1 MKAGNP
7 RRIFVLVL
15 GASFLVE
22 LLIMLIGSGLRVDH
36 FLGPLGQAALNACVF
51 TLVMAPLVWRLVARP
66 LSESAARQQ
75 LHSARA
81 LRAGSERLTL
91 ALEASST
98 ALWDTDAVTGR
109 TLLDEGWAAMMGG
122 PAGET
127 ETTLRQLFIQV
138 HPDDRHLIRA
148 AMRDTVEGR
157 TPAYRVE
164 QRMRKASG
172 EWVWIESRGRAVA
185 TGVDGTVLR
194 MTGTN
199 TDITARKT
207 AEIEVLQQKEF
218 LETMQQITL
227 ELLERRDLEELL
239 LTIVE
244 RAAWILDAPF
254 GELMVKE
261 GEVMVVRAFTSNQP
275 YKVAARL
282 GRQEATLSWQAHDT
296 GRPVVVT
303 GYETLPARRK
313 IYDALRV
320 QSVAEFP
327 IMRGATCLGVLSLS
341 RTRPGH
347 DFRAEEIQR
356 GRLFAQM
363 FSLVIHNA
371 GIYADA
377 VHEADARTRALRES
391 EEKFRG
397 VFDKSPIPIALIS
410 VPEGRLVEV
419 NAAAI
424 SAFGFEDRRFVGRTT
439 TELGLWKNPEERD
452 RYVELLKQKGS
463 IASYDV
469 TMKNARG
476 DEMEILLSGS
486 IIQIDGKPH
495 TLTSLLDITE
505 RKRAES
511 KFRDLFEFSTDAIV
525 IIDGKRN
532 ITDINRRAQ
541 ELLGYDRPELIG
553 QNAERIVP
561 EDMGAE
567 LREGITHYF
576 TIPGPLLMGTAK
588 GSLQAR
594 TKAGRVFPV
603 DISLSPL
610 RSGEA
615 VLVVATLRET
625 TDQRRAEA
633 QQRAL
638 ELQLRQAQKMDALG
652 TLAGGIAHDFN
663 NLLTVI
669 LGNTELAARTSHPAE
684 NLAAIREAGLRSKE
698 LVAQILT
705 FSRRTE
711 VDRVPTRM
719 QTLIEDALKLLRS
732 TIPVMVRIDTYI
744 DPQCPPVLAD
754 PTQIHQVLMN
764 LCTNAWHA
772 LPERD
777 GVIEVR
783 LQPALVE
790 NALAAVNPDLKPG
803 LHVRLSV
810 SDNGHGMSAGTLERI
825 YEPFF
830 TTKPVGK
837 GTGLGLA
844 VVHGIVQEHAG
855 AIFVRSEAGQGTTFE
870 LYFPALAETAAR
882 APEPAAA
889 AAGSVGR
896 GERILYVDDD
906 KLVGDALTELLDL
919 MGFKTTHHL
928 FPREALARFEQNPQ
942 DFDLM
947 ITDRAMP
954 GMTGG
959 ELAAKVLQLRPDL
972 PVLLLT
978 GYADPSME
986 KELRQIGVREV
997 LGKPLSAQKLA
1008 DAVRRALSPPAARP
1022 V

>member
-1 MKAGNP
+1 MKAENP
-7 RRIFVLVL
+7 KRIFVLVF
-15 GASFLVE
+15 GVSFLVE
-22 LLIMLIGSGLRVDH
+22 LVIVLVGAGLGVTS
-36 FLGPLGQAALNACVF
+36 FLPLLGLAALCAGLF
-51 TLVMAPLVWRLVARP
+51 TLVMAPLVRRLIARP
-66 LSESAARQQ
+66 LEESAARQQ
-75 LHSARA
+75 LHSAKA

-91 ALEASST
+91 ALAASST

-122 PAGET
+122 PPGET
-127 ETTLRQLFIQV
+127 DTTLRRLFALV
-138 HPDDRHLIRA
+138 HPEHRHLFTE
-148 AMRDTVEGR
+148 AMRGTAQGR
-157 TPAYRVE
+157 TTTYRVE
-164 QRMRKASG
+164 QRMRKQSG
-172 EWVWIESRGRAVA
+172 EWVWIETRGRAVA
-185 TGVDGTVLR
+185 TAPDGTVLR
-194 MTGTN
+194 MAGTN

-207 AEIEVLQQKEF
+207 AEIEVLRQKEF

-227 ELLERRDLEELL
+227 ELLERRDLAELL
-239 LTIVE
+239 QTIVE
-244 RAAWILDAPF
+244 RAAVILDAPF

-261 GEVMVVRAFTSNQP
+261 GELLVVRAFTGNQP
-275 YKVAARL
+275 YQTGARM
-282 GRQEATLSWQAHDT
+282 GREEAPLSWQAHDT
-296 GRPVVVT
+296 GRPAVVT
-303 GYETLPARRK
+303 RYRERPTRRK
-313 IYDALRV
+313 IFDALRIE
-320 QSVAEFP
+320 SVAEFP
-327 IMRGATCLGVLSLS
+327 IMRGAGCLGVLSLA
-341 RTRPGH
+341 RTRAGQ
-347 DFRAEEIQR
+347 DFSAEEIQR

-377 VHEADARTRALRES
+377 VHQADARTRALRES

-397 VFDKSPIPIALIS
+397 VFDKSPIPVALIS
-410 VPEGRLVEV
+410 VPEGKLVEV

-424 SAFGFEDRRFVGRTT
+424 AAFGFEDRRFIGRTT
-439 TELGLWKNPEERD
+439 TELGLWKNSEERD
-452 RYVELLKQKGS
+452 NYVALLKSKGS
-463 IASYDV
+463 ITSYDV

-476 DEMEILLSGS
+476 EEMEILLSGS
-486 IIQIDGKPH
+486 IIQIDGQPH

-525 IIDGKRN
+525 IVNGEGN

-541 ELLGYDRPELIG
+541 ELLGYDRAELIG
-553 QNAERIVP
+553 QSAERIVP
-561 EDMGAE
+561 PEVGVE
-567 LREGITHYF
+567 FREGITHYF
-576 TIPGPLLMGTAK
+576 KIPGPLLMGTAK

-594 TKAGRVFPV
+594 AKGGRVFPV

-610 RSGEA
+610 RSGEN

-625 TDQRRAEA
+625 TEQRRAEA

-669 LGNTELAARTSHPAE
+669 LGNAELATLSSDPAK
-684 NLAAIREAGLRSKE
+684 NLAAVRNAGLRSKE

-777 GVIEVR
+777 GAIEVR
-783 LQPALVE
+783 LQPAIVDG
-790 NALAAVNPDLKPG
+790 ALAAVNPYLKPG

-855 AIFVRSEAGQGTTFE
+855 AIFVRSEAGKGTTFE
-870 LYFPALAETAAR
+870 LYFPALPETAVREPEPESAR
-882 APEPAAA
+882 AA
-889 AAGSVGR
+889 GR

-906 KLVGDALTELLDL
+906 KLVGDALAELLDL

-928 FPREALARFEQNPQ
+928 FPREALAVFQKSPQN
-942 DFDLM
+942 FDLM

-959 ELAAKVLQLRPDL
+959 ELAAKVLEIRPDL

-978 GYADPSME
+978 GYADPAME

-1008 DAVRRALSPPAARP
+1008 DAVRRALSPPPPVRP
-1022 V
+1022 A